1 MADMTKPTVPR
12 QTWRTRVSQ
21 WVPTGTWRTGARPRW
36 LFITFMI
43 AVLIAGSLAITR
55 ISVMYLAHLQPLR
68 LQPAELQKLATLRNT
83 TEPRLLS
90 EVSPDDT
97 TIVTMAFPETGR
109 GGSEPGTPQFAFL
122 NVQDGSSKAVDKA
135 VLNVEPQTEV
145 AWRDDQTAV
154 YLSASK
160 AGDPLLVELDRNSG
174 SVISS
179 TVRLPG
185 RPLSLAPN
193 ASRVLIEMAGGNG
206 ATLATFDLASD
217 TVTPLQTYPAGG
229 TPSDIAW
236 TPDGA
241 KLAMVRLDLPPH
253 LATDQQRATELAMQD
268 ALGALPPDQNP
279 FFQGNV
285 VDVFDLARHDF
296 RPGALKAS
304 DGDGDLFN
312 RVRWSTDGTTLVAQ
326 MARPA
331 QLAGRRH
338 PIYRH
343 PDRTYLRFYDAAL
356 MQIGTLDRPEI
367 EAVSTSSAFFVSPD
381 ELMIVA
387 PDGITFRLHYYHRI
401 SGEFRT
407 LPTDDGS
414 FAEAPGGYQVHA
426 THRSRQ
432 VIFSHS
438 SLQQPPEL
446 YRMDWDGTQIQA
458 LTQLNAR
465 AAAANRI
472 RVDQVTVPLN
482 NGAPRVGYLVQP
494 ADASFP
500 PRNVRLVVYQQG
512 GPGGAMTNRW
522 GQTAEEPFT
531 LLPNFGIAVL
541 FMPFS
546 GREGFG
552 PDFFTALM
560 DERHFG
566 QLDIDEAAE
575 VVEFLITE
583 GYTARDRVGIT
594 GCSYGGYFTTQSI
607 TRHPELYAAANANC
621 SMIDLAYAWE
631 FIARPDVTYWEGRV
645 PSTDQAEYA
654 VDSPLA
660 QAANVRTPLLL
671 IHGAEDTMPVSSVT
685 DFRDQIAATGTPV
698 ELMTFKDEGHSLSQ
712 PSTRMAAAQAQIR
725 WFQQYLA
732 APDTR

>member
-1 MADMTKPTVPR
+1 MVGL
-12 QTWRTRVSQ
+12 V
-21 WVPTGTWRTGARPRW
+21 
-36 LFITFMI
+36 
-43 AVLIAGSLAITR
+43 IAGSLGITR
-55 ISVMYLAHLQPLR
+55 MTVIYLAHLQPLR
-68 LQPAELQKLATLRNT
+68 LPPAELQKLATLRNT

-90 EVSPDDT
+90 AVSPDDT
-97 TIVTMAFPETGR
+97 TIVTMALPETGR

-135 VLNVEPQTEV
+135 VLSAEPETEV
-145 AWRDDQTAV
+145 AWRDDHTAV
-154 YLSASK
+154 YLSATQ
-160 AGDPLLVELDRNSG
+160 AGDPLLVELNRDSG
-174 SVISS
+174 AVISS

-193 ASRVLIEMAGGNG
+193 AARVLIEMAGSDG
-206 ATLATFDLASD
+206 ATLAAFDLASD
-217 TVTPLQTYPAGG
+217 KITPLLTYPPGG
-229 TPSDIAW
+229 GPSDMAW
-236 TPDGA
+236 TPDGS
-241 KLAMVRLDLPPH
+241 KLALVRLDLPPY
-253 LATDQQRATELAMQD
+253 LAADQQRATELAMQD
-268 ALGALPPDQNP
+268 ALGELPPTQNP

-312 RVRWSTDGTTLVAQ
+312 RIRWNTDGTTLMAQ

-331 QLAGRRH
+331 RLAGRQY

-343 PDRTYLRFYDAAL
+343 PDHAYLRFYDAGL
-356 MQIGTLDRPEI
+356 MEIGTLDRSEI
-367 EAVSTSSAFFVSPD
+367 EAVSSSSAIFVSPD

-387 PDGITFRLHYYHRI
+387 PDGITFRLHYYNRA

-407 LPTDDGS
+407 LPTDEGL

-426 THRSRQ
+426 THHSRQ
-432 VIFSHS
+432 LIFNHS
-438 SLQQPPEL
+438 SFQHPPEL
-446 YRMDWDGTQIQA
+446 YRIGWDGTQLQA

-472 RVDQVTVPLN
+472 RVDRVMVPLN
-482 NGAPRVGYLVQP
+482 NGATRVGYLLQP
-494 ADASFP
+494 ASASFP
-500 PRNVRLVVYQQG
+500 PHNVRMVIYQQG

-531 LLPNFGIAVL
+531 LLPNFGISVL
-541 FMPFS
+541 FMPFA

-552 PDFFTALM
+552 PEFFTALM
-560 DERHFG
+560 DERNFG
-566 QLDIDEAAE
+566 QLDIDEAAQA
-575 VVEFLITE
+575 VEFLIKE

-594 GCSYGGYFTTQSI
+594 GCSYGGYFTSQSI
-607 TRHPELYAAANANC
+607 TRHPDLYAAANTNC
-621 SMIDLAYAWE
+621 SMLDLAYVWE

-645 PSTDQAEYA
+645 PTTDLAEYTA
-654 VDSPLA
+654 DSPRA

-671 IHGAEDTMPVSSVT
+671 THGGKDTLPVSSVT
-685 DFRDQIAATGTPV
+685 DFRDQIAATGTPA
-698 ELMTFKDEGHSLSQ
+698 ELITFKDEGHGLSQ

-725 WFQQYLA
+725 WFQTHLA
-732 APDTR
+732 AADPR